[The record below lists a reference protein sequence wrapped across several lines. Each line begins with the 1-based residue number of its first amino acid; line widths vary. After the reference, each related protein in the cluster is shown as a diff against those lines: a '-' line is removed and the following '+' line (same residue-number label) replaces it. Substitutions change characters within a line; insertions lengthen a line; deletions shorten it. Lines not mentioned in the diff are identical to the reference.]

1 MLRLRPLY
9 EQLSA
14 AQSAWATAHAAA
26 TRELTSGNDEAGL
39 ALLRREFPAIGHESA
54 GGPAIVDD
62 ADAEFYRQA
71 ELGAVAQAARSWY
84 TACACRPT
92 WRRRGASWPG

>member
-1 MLRLRPLY
+1 MAMNLSKVHGAVLRLRPLY

-54 GGPAIVDD
+54 
-62 ADAEFYRQA
+62 ADR
-71 ELGAVAQAARSWY
+71 
-84 TACACRPT
+84 
-92 WRRRGASWPG
+92 